1 MRRRGVLGTI
11 ALFLVVVIMLG
22 VIGGAVYMGIKTDWY
37 TDWSIFS
44 KTPDEGNEE
53 KPGEGKED
61 NSVQDGDGAQLTS
74 GEVYALPKALVYS
87 AQTSQSS
94 DAGDG
99 IRVTATVTPS
109 TATNKNVTWGV
120 AFVNAESEWAIG
132 KSVSDY
138 FTAVPEEGTPN
149 TVLLTC
155 VEPFA
160 EQIILTASSVED
172 PEKSASCTVDFRQK
186 ITKVSV
192 NIGNVPVN
200 LGGDTN
206 VSVDITMRNTHQNE
220 QGGRVTLNYELTD
233 TYTIAEKISKTSVAL
248 SHGYG
253 NVSGQREW
261 LAYTLPLGAGRSSG
275 INYDND
281 ENALNKEIYFDLRF
295 LELYNF
301 HRFSSQM
308 NGSDIQTF
316 FHEMDTEELATY
328 YIEQTHTYNNGEYIE
343 PRQGTKLWDINVKI
357 ESENVGICYENSSA
371 LHWISCKGVNVTL
384 DQGTIII

>member
-1 MRRRGVLGTI
+1 MKRRGVLGTI
-11 ALFLVVVIMLG
+11 ALFLVVIIMLG
-22 VIGGAVYMGIKTDWY
+22 LIGGAVYIGMKTKWY

-44 KTPDEGNEE
+44 ENSDGGDAENA
-53 KPGEGKED
+53 EGKED
-61 NSVQDGDGAQLTS
+61 NSVQDGDGVTLTS
-74 GEVYALPKALVYS
+74 GKAYVLPEALIYS
-87 AQTSQSS
+87 ASTAQSS
-94 DAGDG
+94 DAGNG
-99 IRVTATVTPS
+99 ILVTAVVTPS
-109 TATNKNVTWGV
+109 TAINKNVIWS
-120 AFVNAESEWAIG
+120 AKFANPESEWAQQ
-132 KSVSDY
+132 KVVTDY
-138 FTAVPEEGTPN
+138 FTYVPESNPN
-149 TVLLTC
+149 TVLLKC
-155 VEPFA
+155 LQPFG
-160 EQIILTASSVED
+160 EQIILTAASAENS
-172 PEKSASCTVDFRQK
+172 EKTASCTVDFRQK
-186 ITKVSV
+186 ITNVSA

-295 LELYNF
+295 LEFYNF

-308 NGSDIQTF
+308 NGADIQTF